1 MAEARDIVVVG
12 GGLAG
17 GKTVEAL
24 REAGYSGSL
33 TLVAAEKHLPYER
46 PPLSKGFLSGDDER
60 DTVFVHDQQWYAD
73 HDVTLRLGEAVTS
86 VDTGAHEVETSSG
99 ERLGYDRLV
108 LATGSQPRRLDLPE
122 LDDAHRERVLYLR
135 TLDDSERLKE
145 WLRDGVRLAVVG
157 GGWIGLEV
165 AAAARNAGAAVT
177 VVEMDSLPLQRVL
190 GPEVAAAFA
199 RLHREHGVDLRTGVS
214 VEGVEAAG
222 DGLRLVLGGGSDVTA
237 DVVLVGIGIVPDT
250 SLAEAAGLDVDN
262 GVVTD
267 AQLRTSDPDVF
278 AVGDVAN
285 AEYPAVGRRLRV
297 EHWAS
302 ALNQPAVAARALLGG
317 DDTYDLLPYFFSDQY
332 DLGMEYHGFADP
344 GSDRLVVRGSLDDSA
359 YVAAWVGDDGTV
371 RAAMH
376 VNCWDDSDAVKGLVG
391 QPIDEQRFT
400 DLGRPLG

>member
-1 MAEARDIVVVG
+1 VAEVRGIVVVG

-24 REAGYSGSL
+24 RDNGYQGPV
-33 TLVAAEKHLPYER
+33 TLVAAEAHLPYER
-46 PPLSKGFLSGDDER
+46 PPLSKGFLAGDDER
-60 DTVFVHDQQWYAD
+60 DSVFVHDEQWYVD
-73 HDVTLRLGEAVTS
+73 HHVTLRLGESVTA

-99 ERLGYDRLV
+99 ERLAYDRLV
-108 LATGSQPRRLDLPE
+108 LATGSQPRRLDLPD

-135 TLDDSERLKE
+135 TLDDSERLKG
-145 WLRDGVRLAVVG
+145 WLREGVRLAVVG

-165 AAAARNAGAAVT
+165 ASAARGKEVDVT

-190 GPEVAAAFA
+190 GSTVAEAFA
-199 RLHREHGVDLRTGVS
+199 QVHRAHGVDLRTDVS
-214 VEGVEAAG
+214 VEGVAESG
-222 DGLRLVLGGGSDVTA
+222 EGLRVALSDGSQVEA

-250 SLAEAAGLDVDN
+250 ALAEAAGLDVDN

-302 ALNQPAVAARALLGG
+302 ALNQPAVAARAIIGG
-317 DDTYDLLPYFFSDQY
+317 ADTYDLLPYFFTDQY
-332 DLGMEYHGFADP
+332 DLGMEYHGIADP
-344 GSDRLVVRGSLDDSA
+344 QRDRVVVRGALDGA
-359 YVAAWVGDDGTV
+359 FVAAWVGDDGRVT
-371 RAAMH
+371 AAMH
-376 VNCWDDSDAVKGLVG
+376 VNCWDDSDAVKELVG
-391 QPIDEQRFT
+391 QPLDEVRFVDT
-400 DLGRPLG
+400 EVPLG